1 LSRDGAKK
9 YHDEES
15 IQFNSIQFNSIDLA
29 EGIPLEKS
37 GVERRGEERWELGD
51 GSSRWLI
58 AKGY

>member
-37 GVERRGEERWELGD
+37 GVERRGKMGA
-51 GSSRWLI
+51 GRWLRVD
-58 AKGY
+58 G